1 MLSGALLGI
10 DQLRARRRRARQR
23 ADGVGSVHDVGEP
36 GPGKW
41 ITIYANPG
49 HMFMVV
55 AGWRFDT
62 TALRSGG
69 TRWTRDMRPTAGFT
83 VRHPPGL

>member
-1 MLSGALLGI
+1 MASGPFM
-10 DQLRARRRRARQR
+10 
-23 ADGVGSVHDVGEP
+23 SWGEP
-36 GPGKW
+36 GPGN
-41 ITIYANPG
+41 YSNPG

-69 TRWTRDMRPTAGFT
+69 TRWTRSMRPTAGF
-83 VRHPPGL
+83 VARHPPGL

>member
-1 MLSGALLGI
+1 MSW
-10 DQLRARRRRARQR
+10 
-23 ADGVGSVHDVGEP
+23 GES

-41 ITIYANPG
+41 ITIYTNPG

-55 AGWRFDT
+55 GGWRFDT

-69 TRWTRDMRPTAGFT
+69 TRWTRDMRSTAGFL